1 VSKIASLPEK
11 EGTPML
17 APIKTTVLLAAT
29 IAWLPAQAEYLGLGI
44 KTNIE
49 LTTQDL
55 DMIHHTVDTRVHG
68 RPVGTTASWKNPD
81 SENSGKIKLA
91 KKYVRNGQQCE
102 TIEYTLRTTRQPV
115 RPEHYMLNSCLQ
127 PDGQWRLI

>member
-1 VSKIASLPEK
+1 MS
-11 EGTPML
+11 

-68 RPVGTTASWKNPD
+68 RLLGTTASWKNPD
-81 SENSGKIKLA
+81 SGNSGKIKLA

-102 TIEYTLRTTRQPV
+102 TIEYTLRTTRQTV